1 MNIGEL
7 KKIIKDLPDNM
18 LIGGSGHYGEFL
30 KCYTP
35 NVKKVSENWKSNKE
49 IEIFC
54 ISLEDSGHEP
64 D

>member
-7 KKIIKDLPDNM
+7 KNIIKDLPDDM
-18 LIGGSGHYGEFL
+18 LIGGSGHYGELL
-30 KCYTP
+30 KFHTP
-35 NVKKVSENWKSNKE
+35 HMKKVSENWKSNKE

-54 ISLEDSGHEP
+54 ISLEDPGPEP